1 MALVVESTSSNSG
14 SGTTL
19 VITKPTGLAVGDLMI
34 AVLGCYGG
42 VSQTIDTLS
51 GWTLIANQ
59 AFSNGS
65 VNMQYKIADSG
76 DVAAANFTFTDTASS
91 SIFSGSIMRVSGHAS
106 VGTLDASDSDNY
118 NSTAKT
124 SISFT
129 TTVSPTY
136 DNSLIVLC
144 FGAGN
149 NGGPGAGTIGSYV
162 VSDGTLSW
170 TELYDYSVDVGS
182 IDPILGG
189 AYGVQ
194 ATAVALTTYGATLS
208 LTKEAQGGIIAVF
221 KAKVDATGTNA
232 TFAVSP
238 LLSTQNG
245 VASTQGSS
253 TLLSVSPN
261 LPTQSGKATRSTQW
275 NNQAK
280 PAVSVV
286 NNLNKP

>member
-1 MALVVESTSSNSG
+1 MALVVESTSVNSG

-42 VSQTIDTLS
+42 IAQTIDTLS
-51 GWTLIANQ
+51 GWTLIANR

-65 VNMQYKIADSG
+65 VNMQYKIADAG
-76 DVAAANFTFTDTASS
+76 DVAASNFTFTDTASS

-106 VGTLDASDSDNY
+106 VGFLDASDSDDY

-136 DNSLIVLC
+136 NNSLIVLC

-149 NGGPGAGTIGSYV
+149 NGGAGAGTIGSYV

-170 TELYDYSVDVGS
+170 TELYDYSVDIGS

-189 AYGVQ
+189 AYGIQ

-221 KAKVDATGTNA
+221 RAKVDATGTNA

-245 VASTQGSS
+245 VAGGQG
-253 TLLSVSPN
+253 TNATFAVSPTLFN
-261 LPTQSGKATRSTQW
+261 QSGRATTPTQWTNPDKPSTIW
-275 NNQAK
+275 TN
-280 PAVSVV
+280 S
-286 NNLNKP
+286 NKI